1 MFRIAICEDDQECL
15 EILQDIIK
23 GITKSFMGYQ
33 NLMVDSYISAKDL
46 SCRVAD
52 GYCYDLIVLE
62 WDMHGCCGAEIG
74 KSIRETDPDC
84 LIVVVSASDEDIL
97 KAFKLTIFRYIIKN
111 RLREEFPEAL
121 MSAYDKIVSK
131 EVSIRIK
138 TVEGNYHLV
147 RMKNI
152 VLIESHKDGVTVML
166 KQSESVHTKRAFFR
180 EHVTDFMNYGF
191 VMSYKGVLINR
202 NEILSVHHNQIVM
215 SNGAQVPLSRK
226 YRSSILNVFK

>member
-1 MFRIAICEDDQECL
+1 
-15 EILQDIIK
+15 
-23 GITKSFMGYQ
+23 
-33 NLMVDSYISAKDL
+33 
-46 SCRVAD
+46 
-52 GYCYDLIVLE
+52 
-62 WDMHGCCGAEIG
+62 
-74 KSIRETDPDC
+74 
-84 LIVVVSASDEDIL
+84 
-97 KAFKLTIFRYIIKN
+97 
-111 RLREEFPEAL
+111 